1 MPDQSSLEAALNRF
15 ERAMRT
21 FEGSAVRTKQQLAT
35 SNTATNEAHVLREDR
50 SRLAAELDR
59 SKAKLADLT
68 RINGEAVRRIDTAMA
83 AVQKIIERETKDQE

>member
-1 MPDQSSLEAALNRF
+1 MADQSSLEAALNRF

-21 FEGSAVRTKQQLAT
+21 FEGAAVRVKQQLAT

-50 SRLAAELDR
+50 SRLAAELD
-59 SKAKLADLT
+59 STKAKLSDMT

-83 AVQKIIERETKDQE
+83 AVSKIVERESKE